1 MPISHSGS
9 LYQLIKSLSKAE
21 KRNFKLYAK
30 RNQAADTLKFIELFD
45 LIDKQKEED
54 DQYVFDKLKKVNK
67 TQYANL
73 KRHLYGQILVSLRL
87 IHKTKRA
94 NIKVREYIDFA
105 YILYGKGLYLQAL
118 KILQIA
124 KREAIKHHLKFMHL
138 TIVEFEKIIES
149 RHITRSGR
157 EKAKLLVEEASELN
171 ETVSNAIYL
180 SNLRTEIHGRYI
192 DRGHVKDKAER
203 AQLVKEFLPKLQM
216 KEASSLGPIEK
227 IYLFQSYVWYACTQ
241 MDFHACLKYAKKWV
255 TTFEENKEL
264 LTRDVDLYMRGYHYV
279 LTACFHIKDLKT
291 LEKYLEHLEHFR
303 KSNYKK
309 FNSNSQILS
318 FLHVHAG
325 RINRVILSG
334 EFDKGVV
341 VIPKTLRR
349 INRYQDKLDNHR
361 ILVFYFKIA
370 FLYFGAGRIKLTIKY
385 LQYIIN
391 NEMNLREDLQ
401 AYARLMYLM
410 CLYEQ
415 KDFDSINYLLKT
427 YQPFFKKIKH
437 QNQLQKIVLLLFQD
451 LMKKSAFEHRPI
463 LKKYLKELK
472 QLKKDPYT
480 IIAFNYLDIYSWLKS
495 KITNEPLGQI
505 ISKQ

>member
-9 LYQLIKSLSKAE
+9 LYQLIKSLTKAE

-54 DQYVFDKLKKVNK
+54 DAQTFEKLKQVNK

-124 KREAIKHHLKFMHL
+124 KREAFKHHLKFTHL
-138 TIVEFEKIIES
+138 TIVEFEKLIET
-149 RHITRSGR
+149 RHITRSGLP
-157 EKAKLLVEEASELN
+157 KAKQLVEETNELN
-171 ETVSNAIYL
+171 VAISNAIFL

-192 DRGHVKDKAER
+192 DQGHIKDEADR

-216 KEASSLGPIEK
+216 KNEAALGPIEK

-241 MDFHACLKYAKKWV
+241 MDFHSCLKYAKKWV
-255 TTFEENKEL
+255 HTFEEDKEL
-264 LTRDVDLYMRGYHYV
+264 LSRDVDLYMRGYHYL
-279 LTACFHIKDLKT
+279 LTACYHIADLES
-291 LEKYLEHLEHFR
+291 LEKFLTQIEHFR
-303 KSNYKK
+303 KLNYKK
-309 FNSNSQILS
+309 LNSNSQIIS
-318 FLHVHAG
+318 FLYVHSG
-325 RINRVILSG
+325 RLNRIILSG
-334 EFDKGVV
+334 EFDKGLEA
-341 VIPKTLRR
+341 IPRTLRR

-370 FLYFGAGRIKLTIKY
+370 FLYFGAGKIKLTVKY

-410 CLYEQ
+410 CLCENN
-415 KDFDSINYLLKT
+415 DFGSIKYLLKT

-437 QNQLQKIVLLLFQD
+437 RNQLQRIALNLFQD
-451 LMKKSAFEHRPI
+451 LVKAVPYEHRPI
-463 LKKYLKELK
+463 LEKYLSDLE
-472 QLKKDPYT
+472 QLKKDPYLQ
-480 IIAFNYLDIYSWLKS
+480 IAFNYLDLYSWLKS
-495 KITNEPLGQI
+495 KITNKSLSQI
-505 ISKQ
+505 ISKR